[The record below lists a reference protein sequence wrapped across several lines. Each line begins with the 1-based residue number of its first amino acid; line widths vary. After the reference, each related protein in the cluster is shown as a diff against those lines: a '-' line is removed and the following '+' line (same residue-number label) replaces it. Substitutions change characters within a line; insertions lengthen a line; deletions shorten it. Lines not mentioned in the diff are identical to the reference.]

1 MLVAE
6 ERHMRWIVCLLAAST
21 AIGSPD
27 TELASRFLGRDDRP
41 LTRYVAWRR
50 LEARNDRFKMD
61 GWLEA
66 CVSQSPE
73 SGFRFAVRREGGSG
87 YIRAK
92 VLRKALD
99 SERELMA
106 SGEAGRSSLSA
117 DNYDFEPEP
126 IALDPGEVAL
136 RLRPKRRDALLIN
149 GRAIVSD
156 SDADLIR
163 VEGRLIR
170 NPSFWTRSVDVVRR
184 YGWRGGVR
192 VPIETTSAADVRLAG
207 QSTFRMTIDYDS
219 VNGAGVDPRESGRI
233 SCLVTQ
239 N

>member
-1 MLVAE
+1 
-6 ERHMRWIVCLLAAST
+6 MRWIVCLLAAT
-21 AIGSPD
+21 AALGSPD
-27 TELASRFLGRDDRP
+27 GELASRFLTRDDRP

-50 LEARNDRFKMD
+50 LEARNERFKMD

-73 SGFRFAVRREGGSG
+73 SGFQFAVQREGGSS
-87 YIRAK
+87 YIRSK

-99 SERELMA
+99 SERDLVA
-106 SGEAGRSSLSA
+106 SGDARRASLSA
-117 DNYDFEPEP
+117 DNYHFDTAS
-126 IALDPGEVAL
+126 IALEPGEAAL
-136 RLRPKRRDALLIN
+136 TLRPRRRDTLLID

-156 SDADLIR
+156 PEADLIR
-163 VEGRLIR
+163 VEGRLTR
-170 NPSFWTRSVDVVRR
+170 NPSFWTKSVDVVRR

-192 VPIETTSAADVRLAG
+192 VPIETTSAADVRFAG
-207 QSTFRMTIDYDS
+207 KSTFRMITDYDS
-219 VNGAGVDPRESGRI
+219 INGIDLSSPESGRN